1 MGWEPRGQRLRE
13 IEVVAC
19 YPTHQE
25 PTAGIPPRL
34 NSIAKSR
41 ETVLP
46 LTGFSWSWPPSEKP
60 TVSALSP
67 Y

>member
-46 LTGFSWSWPPSEKP
+46 LTGFRGPGHIP
-60 TVSALSP
+60 
-67 Y
+67 